1 MSGPTIMGE
10 HVMKSKTFKIVRRAA
25 AEDMAACLDC
35 LMTALSADDYE
46 AVDFFLHRI
55 GADVRFI
62 RYTLPERKVNDA
74 NTTSMA

>member
-1 MSGPTIMGE
+1 
-10 HVMKSKTFKIVRRAA
+10 MKSKTFKIVRRAA

-35 LMTALSADDYE
+35 LMTALSADDHA

-62 RYTLPERKVNDA
+62 RYTLPERKVNDDA
-74 NTTSMA
+74 NTTTMA

>member
-10 HVMKSKTFKIVRRAA
+10 HVMRSKTFKIVRRVA

-35 LMTALSADDYE
+35 LMTALSADDHE

-55 GADVRFI
+55 GADMRFI
-62 RYTLPERKVNDA
+62 RYTLPERKVRDA
-74 NTTSMA
+74 DTTTMA